1 MSDETYEVA
10 DTAPLEPG
18 PPVGPEAPAAPD
30 APAAAPSTPTYA
42 AAPVYAAPSPPEHV
56 SFPKRWLV
64 IGGGIAL
71 AFVLLSGTFAAGV
84 AVGHRAG
91 AFDRD
96 GISTMQGQQP
106 GGTRGGQPGGPM
118 GGYGQ
123 GRGDGPGWH
132 GDQQTQPDDDSTTQ
146 SQ

>member
-18 PPVGPEAPAAPD
+18 PPAGPEAPAAPD
-30 APAAAPSTPTYA
+30 APAATPSTPAYA
-42 AAPVYAAPSPPEHV
+42 AAPAYAAPAPPEHV

-64 IGGGIAL
+64 IGGGINP
-71 AFVLLSGTFAAGV
+71 
-84 AVGHRAG
+84 R
-91 AFDRD
+91 
-96 GISTMQGQQP
+96 QGQQP
-106 GGTRGGQPGGPM
+106 GGMRGGQPGGPM

-146 SQ
+146 SE